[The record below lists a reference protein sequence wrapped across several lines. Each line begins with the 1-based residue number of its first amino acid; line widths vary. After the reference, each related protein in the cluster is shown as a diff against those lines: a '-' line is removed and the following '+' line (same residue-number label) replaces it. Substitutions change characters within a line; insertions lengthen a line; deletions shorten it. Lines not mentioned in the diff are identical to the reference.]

1 MPWRSPGSL
10 QKALRAL
17 PQERTATEARKARLD
32 EAQLALQ
39 NVLYE
44 KAHYLNETRAMLNF
58 PCAH

>member
-1 MPWRSPGSL
+1 M
-10 QKALRAL
+10 

-58 PCAH
+58 PCALQATERSTRASACSD